1 MHHLWIQIQVNICSE
16 RTPTQRASTSKE
28 TEVSG
33 SDDDEGTEDE
43 EEDGEIQRHKETEDA
58 EDEEG
63 VEEEAEDEE
72 IGQEKAEGGEMQ
84 KMMNRTKSS
93 KL

>member
-1 MHHLWIQIQVNICSE
+1 MDGVN
-16 RTPTQRASTSKE
+16 
-28 TEVSG
+28 
-33 SDDDEGTEDE
+33 DE
-43 EEDGEIQRHKETEDA
+43 EEGDYEMQRHKETEDA

-84 KMMNRTKSS
+84 KMMNDRD
-93 KL
+93 